1 MYWFLYEES
10 IRSEVMNLEDK
21 KMNYRITEDWLAD
34 VFETFL
40 GFFDEQEV
48 RALDIPGMEASDN
61 LARVVAKFYAR
72 RIHNIVSRNMDLI
85 PTDTIIK
92 METLEKKASV
102 ESISRVKGYVLYYEP
117 LKSSKGFGVTELS
130 ELWILE
136 DGRFAEVTSICFLR
150 NGQFHIHRKFRKI
163 IKHRR
168 DIWFKLKDL
177 EDALFLIC
185 LAGMTIPENSGCK

>member
-1 MYWFLYEES
+1 
-10 IRSEVMNLEDK
+10 
-21 KMNYRITEDWLAD
+21 MNYRITEDWLAD

-61 LARVVAKFYAR
+61 LARVAAKFYAR
-72 RIHNIVSRNMDLI
+72 RIHNIISQNMDFI
-85 PTDTIIK
+85 PADTIIK
-92 METLEKKASV
+92 METLKKKVSV

-136 DGRFAEVTSICFLR
+136 DGRFAEVTSVCFLR

-185 LAGMTIPENSGCK
+185 LAGMTTPINSGCK